1 MNALFWLIDTV
12 IDLYIF
18 AIIVGAVLSWLIA
31 FGIVNTHNQF
41 VSIVGDF
48 LNKISEPL
56 LGPVRRFLPNLGGV
70 DISPVVVI
78 VLLIFAQRLLFD
90 LFY

>member
-12 IDLYIF
+12 IDLYVLV
-18 AIIVGAVLSWLIA
+18 IIVGAVLSWLIA
-31 FGIVNTHNQF
+31 FGIVNTQNQF
-41 VSIVGDF
+41 VCMVGDF
-48 LNKISEPL
+48 LNRISEPL

>member
-12 IDLYIF
+12 IDLYIL

-48 LNKISEPL
+48 LNKMSSYY
-56 LGPVRRFLPNLGGV
+56 FWNLSTV
-70 DISPVVVI
+70 EK
-78 VLLIFAQRLLFD
+78 RD
-90 LFY
+90 LHTIRS